1 MPSLM
6 QYIFAAIACIM
17 EKKWPV
23 LKHPPVDVALFQL
36 KFDMGESALADLIS
50 NDSEIRKKLPIRH
63 ESVSAEVNFPNTKI
77 TIGVSQVTGTSR
89 TKVAGYLYT
98 SVDQRSRVEIK
109 EGVLTYIEEH
119 PYKGWESF
127 LDNVKTY
134 LELFSGALGG
144 HMMTRTSIRFINR
157 FVIEDFE
164 NPIDY
169 FKTTISASDPDAVP
183 YPLAQFSFNMML
195 PVDENIYSIVKQ
207 EFNKISDKNNY
218 IFDIDVLD
226 QSNLIFD
233 IDSISEVLAN
243 LRRIKNQIFFGNV
256 TDKLIGIC
264 NLD

>member
-1 MPSLM
+1 M

-134 LELFSGALGG
+134 LDLFSGALGG